1 MALFTSQATPNH
13 EPDYGRQGGS
23 VKNELIKFAP
33 LFAGLTDSERELL
46 AAGFID
52 GQSAAQ
58 STLLKA
64 GERSDAMY
72 LIGQGFVSLSTQSG
86 TNLATLGPGSLIGD
100 AGLFRNAPQD
110 VNAVALSELHYW
122 QLTDRRLREMILQ
135 QPSIGL
141 KLGRNFGSVLA
152 QMEDYLTQRLSK
164 VPELTGLPVH
174 TYQLLAARMHP
185 REIKAKDAIY
195 RAGDA
200 PLGLFLV
207 ENGAV
212 ELRSESE
219 VNGEKMQSF
228 GPGTLFGGSALLT
241 GKPYAQSAVAT
252 QDSMLWAL
260 SAEDF
265 ATISHQNPGLRRT
278 MARSTRVR
286 LSKADQSQVVL
297 RLVQMPLF
305 AEASPQSMQAIAQ
318 RMVLQHA
325 PAGER
330 VYMVG
335 DSGDAM
341 YFIESGEV
349 ELTAENDSG
358 AMVEVARV
366 SNSGYFGD
374 ESLLTGQ
381 SRTEDATATRNTNLW
396 ILYKTDLDA
405 LAAQHQEIGKI
416 LSQDLAARLA
426 AQEKSQ
432 SEERFRKFELLSE
445 LGTAEL
451 KQIADHL
458 HPMRYRTGE
467 QIYRASSPAET
478 LYLLEKG
485 QVRIQPLSGAA
496 WVVGGGEA
504 FGERALLTN
513 QPHNTSASAE
523 TDVDVWTLSKI
534 DFDMLMNRYPML
546 AISMSRMLSQRLG
559 QSQTGRADADGYLP
573 YEEGGFEEEGDEG
586 GGYATSSSAAMAGNI
601 PSRRRRAVAEMEMR
615 QTQANL
621 PPASSQG
628 FGSWFSSLTL
638 LQRIQLAV
646 LIVLIIFVIFV
657 VAPLSLLSLLQGT
670 SVARGAELGSA
681 RTSLLN
687 AINAVYA
694 VGSYELASQDKDLAE
709 ALAMADKAVP
719 PTPTYTPGPTF
730 TPIPTSTP
738 LPTATFTPVPT
749 ATPPPTAAPFIQQFI
764 PPTAEATAVAEVAA
778 AAPPRAW
785 DPRLDRLGV
794 RVEDSGAAPGQQYW
808 RLIDARWADEQ
819 ESGGKH
825 HIYVEVLDENGNRIV
840 GHPVTVW
847 WGDGSYTSGV
857 EDKAPPDYGFNYM
870 MYAAGNSYNIKVE
883 GLPSEIVYGAGM
895 GDIERPK
902 WGIHTSIYLVFQ
914 KATK

>member
-1 MALFTSQATPNH
+1 M
-13 EPDYGRQGGS
+13 
-23 VKNELIKFAP
+23 KNELIKFAP
-33 LFAGLTDSERELL
+33 LFAGLTESERELL
-46 AAGFID
+46 AAGFIE
-52 GQSAAQ
+52 GESAAQ
-58 STLLKA
+58 SALLKS

-72 LIGQGFVSLSTQSG
+72 LIGQGFVSLSTHNG

-122 QLTDRRLREMILQ
+122 QLTDRRLRDMIMQ
-135 QPSIGL
+135 QPAIGL
-141 KLGRNFGSVLA
+141 KLGRNFGGILA
-152 QMEDYLTQRLSK
+152 QMEDYLAQRLSR
-164 VPELTGLPVH
+164 VPELTGLPVP
-174 TYQLLAARMHP
+174 TYQLLATRMHP
-185 REIKAKDAIY
+185 REVKAKDAIY

-200 PLGLFLV
+200 PQGLFLV
-207 ENGAV
+207 ESGSV

-219 VNGEKMQSF
+219 VNGDKGQPL
-228 GPGTLFGGSALLT
+228 GPGALFGGLALLT
-241 GKPYAQSAVAT
+241 GKPYSQTAVAA
-252 QDSMLWAL
+252 QDSTLWTL
-260 SAEDF
+260 PAEDF
-265 ATISHQNPGLRRT
+265 AAISHQHPGLRRM

-297 RLVQMPLF
+297 RLAQMPLF
-305 AEASPQSMQAIAQ
+305 AEASSPTMQAIAQ

-330 VYMVG
+330 VYMMG

-349 ELTAENDSG
+349 ELTAENASG
-358 AMVEVARV
+358 VVEELARV
-366 SNSGYFGD
+366 SSGGYFGD
-374 ESLLTGQ
+374 VSLLTGQ
-381 SRTEDATATRNTNLW
+381 GRTEDATAIRNTNLW
-396 ILYKTDLDA
+396 ILYKSDLDA
-405 LAAQHQEIGKI
+405 LAAQYQEIGKV

-426 AQEKSQ
+426 TQAKAQ
-432 SEERFRKFELLSE
+432 SEERFRQFELLSE
-445 LGTAEL
+445 LGQAEL
-451 KQIADHL
+451 KQVVDHL
-458 HPMRYRTGE
+458 RPMRYRAGE
-467 QIYRASSPAET
+467 QIYRAATPAET

-485 QVRIQPLSGAA
+485 QVRIQPVQGSG
-496 WVVGGGEA
+496 WLLGGGEA

-513 QPHNTSASAE
+513 QPHNTSATAE
-523 TDVDVWTLSKI
+523 TDVDVWTLSKQ

-546 AISMSRMLSQRLG
+546 AISMSRILSQRLSQG
-559 QSQTGRADADGYLP
+559 QVRAEAADSYAA
-573 YEEGGFEEEGDEG
+573 YDDDGFEEEAGEELS
-586 GGYATSSSAAMAGNI
+586 YAPAASATVAGNV
-601 PSRRRRAVAEMEMR
+601 PARRRRAVAEMEMR
-615 QTQANL
+615 QTA
-621 PPASSQG
+621 PPPTQSPG
-628 FGSWFSSLTL
+628 FGGWFSSLSI

-646 LIVLIIFVIFV
+646 LIVLIFFVIFV
-657 VAPLSLLSLLQGT
+657 VAPLSLLSLLQG
-670 SVARGAELGSA
+670 SVARGAEVGGA
-681 RTSLLN
+681 RSSLLN

-738 LPTATFTPVPT
+738 LPTATATPVPT

-764 PPTAEATAVAEVAA
+764 PPPAAEPTAVPEVEVA

-794 RVEDSGAAPGQQYW
+794 RVEDAPAAPGQQYW

-847 WGDGSYTSGV
+847 WGDGSYTNGV
-857 EDKAPPDYGFNYM
+857 EDKAPPDYGFNYQ
-870 MYAAGNSYNIKVE
+870 MYAAGNAYNIKVE

-895 GDIERPK
+895 GDLEKRD
-902 WGIHTSIYLVFQ
+902 WGIHTSIYLVYQ